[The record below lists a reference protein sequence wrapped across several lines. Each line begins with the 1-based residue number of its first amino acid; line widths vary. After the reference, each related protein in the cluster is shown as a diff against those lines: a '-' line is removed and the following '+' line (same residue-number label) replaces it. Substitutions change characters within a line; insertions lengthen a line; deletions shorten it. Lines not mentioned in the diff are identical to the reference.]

1 MQANPNEQFD
11 REYENLTDKQRAVID
26 AHAQNPDETNREKA
40 RIAGEEILG
49 MDGPVNES
57 YSSDILNN
65 KYPDL
70 ADYRAEIE
78 QNERF
83 SGQEQTKGDPLEALN
98 PDNNDN
104 KGFQGIQDR
113 PVKGSSKDDEPE
125 VQQTVQRKSPIQVF
139 DTGESIAVEF
149 SYRYVEE
156 LLRDQGTQ
164 LPDDL
169 HQQLVNVIFQRVSN
183 AN

>member
-1 MQANPNEQFD
+1 MQANPNAEFD
-11 REYENLTDKQRAVID
+11 REYDNLTDKQRAVID
-26 AHAQNPDETNREKA
+26 AHAQNPEETNREKA

-49 MDGPVNES
+49 NDGPVNES

-78 QNERF
+78 QNERPK
-83 SGQEQTKGDPLEALN
+83 GNEQTTGNPLDALK

-104 KGFQGIQDR
+104 QGFQSIQDR
-113 PVKGSSKDDEPE
+113 PVKGSTDDEPQ
-125 VQQTVQRKSPIQVF
+125 VQQQTVQRKSPIQVF
-139 DTGESIAVEF
+139 DTGESIGVEL

-164 LPDDL
+164 LPEDL

>member
-1 MQANPNEQFD
+1 MQANPDAEFD
-11 REYENLTDKQRAVID
+11 REYQQLTDKQKAVID
-26 AHAQNPDETNREKA
+26 AHAQNPEATNREKA

-49 MDGPVNES
+49 NGPVNES

-78 QNERF
+78 QNERP
-83 SGQEQTKGDPLEALN
+83 KGTEKTTGNPLDALK
-98 PDNNDN
+98 PDQDDN
-104 KGFQGIQDR
+104 KGFQSIQDR
-113 PVKGSSKDDEPE
+113 PVKGSTDDEPQ
-125 VQQTVQRKSPIQVF
+125 VQQQTVQRKSPIQVF

-156 LLRDQGTQ
+156 LLRDQQTQ

-169 HQQLVNVIFQRVSN
+169 HQQLVNVIFQRVN
-183 AN
+183 EAN